1 VATPP
6 PAAPGAATD
15 ASALPPASWLLGR
28 LVRFRF
34 WTWLLNLLSISS
46 LLLIAMVPG
55 MISRTFFDSL
65 PAGVTS
71 PEGDLLGLP
80 GWLWWLCLFTVLAS
94 LGRAV
99 SGFGCQLTNG
109 PFMFECAALLQRNLL
124 QRILQLPGARSL
136 PGTPGEAI
144 SRFRDDADETP
155 SFMMGFNDMVG
166 AAAFAVIALAT
177 MLRIDATI
185 TLLVFLP
192 LALVVFV
199 VNRARDHLETYRRA
213 TREATGDVTGFVG
226 EMVSAVQAIQVAGAE
241 ERVVGHFRA
250 LNDRRRETAVR
261 DRLFDQILASVF
273 WNTVNLG
280 TGAILFLAGRK
291 MQSGA
296 FTVGDFAL
304 FSFYLGFATELTTQL
319 GRVLAHYRRLGVSFG
334 RMSALLG
341 GASPRTIARPAP
353 LYVHG
358 EPPPLPAPE
367 RLVQPLERLDVRG
380 LTYLHGGRRGI
391 RDVSFGL
398 TGGSLTVITG
408 RIGSGKTTLTRA
420 LLGLLPPDGGT
431 VRWNGVAVSDPGSF
445 FAPPRC
451 AYTPQVPRLFSE
463 SLRDNL
469 LLGLPEEAVDL
480 SAAVR
485 LAVLDGDLTAMPA
498 GLDTAVGPRGVR
510 LSGGQIQRAAA
521 ARMLV
526 RAPALLVCDDLS
538 SALDVETEQALWD
551 RLAGGGHTILAVS
564 HRRTAL
570 RRADQILVLDGGRLV
585 AAGGLDALLETSAE
599 MRRLWAG
606 EG

>member
-1 VATPP
+1 MTTPP

-55 MISRTFFDSL
+55 MISRAFFDSL

-261 DRLFDQILASVF
+261 DRVFDQILASVF

-358 EPPPLPAPE
+358 EPPPLPDPE
-367 RLVQPLERLDVRG
+367 RLAQPLERLDVRG

-398 TGGSLTVITG
+398 TGGTLTVITG
-408 RIGSGKTTLTRA
+408 RIGSGKTTLARA

-480 SAAVR
+480 PAAVR
-485 LAVLDGDLTAMPA
+485 LAVLDGDLAAMPA

-510 LSGGQIQRAAA
+510 LSGGQVQRAAA

-570 RRADQILVLDGGRLV
+570 RRADQVLVLDDGRLV
-585 AAGGLDALLETSAE
+585 AAGGLDALLETSAQ

>member
-1 VATPP
+1 
-6 PAAPGAATD
+6 
-15 ASALPPASWLLGR
+15 
-28 LVRFRF
+28 VRFRF

-55 MISRTFFDSL
+55 MIARAFFDGL
-65 PAGVTS
+65 PAAVTT
-71 PEGDLLGLP
+71 PEGDLLGVP

-99 SGFGCQLTNG
+99 FGFGCQLTNG

-124 QRILQLPGARSL
+124 ERILQLPGARSL

-226 EMVSAVQAIQVAGAE
+226 EMVGAVQAIQVAGAE

-261 DRLFDQILASVF
+261 DRVFDQILASVF

-319 GRVLAHYRRLGVSFG
+319 GRILAHYRRLGVSFG

-341 GASPRTIARPAP
+341 GASPRTLARPAP
-353 LYVHG
+353 LYVRA
-358 EPPPLPAPE
+358 EPPPLPDPE
-367 RLVQPLERLDVRG
+367 RLARPLERLDVRG

-398 TGGSLTVITG
+398 AGGTLTVITG
-408 RIGSGKTTLTRA
+408 RIGAGKTTLTRA
-420 LLGLLPPDGGT
+420 LLGLLPPDGGA
-431 VRWNGVAVSDPGSF
+431 VHWNGVAVADPGSF

-469 LLGLPEEAVDL
+469 LLGLPEAAVDL
-480 SAAVR
+480 PAAVR
-485 LAVLDGDLTAMPA
+485 LAVLDGDVLAMPA

-510 LSGGQIQRAAA
+510 LSGGQVQRAAA

-585 AAGGLDALLETSAE
+585 AAGGLDALLETSIE